1 MDVYESEN
9 PLKNGTTR
17 RGRTREVSSRYKSPI
32 PNGQTRCPSPTPN
45 VPKRCP
51 SPTRNVPKRCPSP
64 NATSRTLSSSS
75 AVAAPKRSLSAERKR
90 PSTPS
95 RPNTPVR
102 DTNAESIFA
111 SNKTAGSKLP
121 DSLWPSTM
129 RSLNSSFQSD
139 KSEKTADRTLRPPS
153 NVARVVEA
161 RKPTPERKRS
171 PLKGK
176 NSPDL
181 VENSKPAFD
190 ILRHQWPSRVSG
202 KTSANPVLKADV
214 TLDKT
219 SKIPSLSRTRVVPTI
234 TTPPVRRLSL
244 DGMASKPIQ
253 KSASDLLML
262 MSRDES
268 RVAGL
273 SRNSVDD
280 RWLRSQ
286 RPSSSSSDRSRP
298 SSPKPVSRSRPSSPS
313 TSRGVSPSRAKV
325 VGPCSRGSS
334 PGRVRPSSPKGN
346 NSHSSASVLTFMADI
361 NKGKKVDRNIE
372 DAHQLRLLYNRHLQ
386 WRFANAR
393 AVALLR
399 SQKAKAEKMLC
410 NVWRVIIDLWSL
422 VREKR
427 SDFQQLKLK
436 LKVYSVLDSQAIFLE
451 EWTLLEKDHTNSLTR
466 AIQDL
471 EASTLRIPVTGG
483 ARVDIKTLKEAVCS
497 AVDVM
502 SSMGSSLW
510 SILPKVEGMNWLV
523 LELADVAARQ
533 RAMLDECESLL
544 GSIAKLQVE
553 EDCLRTHILQMRQTM
568 KNGAQSTFD

>member
-1 MDVYESEN
+1 MDIYESEN

-17 RGRTREVSSRYKSPI
+17 RARTREVSSRYKSPT

-51 SPTRNVPKRCPSP
+51 SPN
-64 NATSRTLSSSS
+64 
-75 AVAAPKRSLSAERKR
+75 APKRSLSAERKR

-95 RPNTPVR
+95 WPNTPIR
-102 DTNAESIFA
+102 DTNAESLLA
-111 SNKTAGSKLP
+111 PNKTAGTGSKLP

-139 KSEKTADRTLRPPS
+139 KSEKTAADRTLRPPS

-161 RKPTPERKRS
+161 RKPTPDRKRS

-181 VENSKPAFD
+181 LVENSKPASD
-190 ILRHQWPSRVSG
+190 ILRHQWPSRASG
-202 KTSANPVLKADV
+202 KTLSTNPVIKTDV

-219 SKIPSLSRTRVVPTI
+219 SKIPSLSSRT
-234 TTPPVRRLSL
+234 VRRLSL
-244 DGMASKPIQ
+244 DGMTSKPMQ

-280 RWLRSQ
+280 RWLRAQ
-286 RPSSSSSDRSRP
+286 RPSSSSSDRTTVSL
-298 SSPKPVSRSRPSSPS
+298 PVSRSRPSSPS
-313 TSRGVSPSRAKV
+313 ASRGVSPSRAKV
-325 VGPCSRGSS
+325 IGPCSRGSS
-334 PGRVRPSSPKGN
+334 PARVRPSSPRGN
-346 NSHSSASVLTFMADI
+346 NSHSSASVLSFMADI
-361 NKGKKVDRNIE
+361 SNKGKKVDRNIE

-399 SQKAKAEKMLC
+399 SQKAKAEKMLY
-410 NVWRVIIDLWSL
+410 NVWRVIINLWSL

-427 SDFQQLKLK
+427 SDVQQLKLK

-451 EWTLLEKDHTNSLTR
+451 EWTLLEKDHTNSLTQ
-466 AIQDL
+466 AAQNL

-544 GSIAKLQVE
+544 GSIAKLQASGRRLPQDSYFTNETNYEKRGTV
-553 EDCLRTHILQMRQTM
+553 CIR
-568 KNGAQSTFD
+568 F